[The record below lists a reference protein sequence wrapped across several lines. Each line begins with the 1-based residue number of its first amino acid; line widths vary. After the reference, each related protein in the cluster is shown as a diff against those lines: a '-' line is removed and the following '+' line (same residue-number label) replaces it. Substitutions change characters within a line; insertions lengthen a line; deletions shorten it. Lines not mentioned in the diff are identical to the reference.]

1 MKLKNKIISSLL
13 LSSVLITPIAAY
25 AASESLDGEVVL
37 GMVE

>member
-25 AASESLDGEVVL
+25 AASESMVEVVL

>member
-25 AASESLDGEVVL
+25 AASESLDG
-37 GMVE
+37 GSGSWYG